1 MDRGFLWYSLLS
13 EDSRPSEE
21 RPTMSNPPESAPTA
35 HPLPTAHPVTSEQ
48 LSPVPLQK
56 KMKPSI
62 VHSKGCCGLGHRL
75 VRMAN
80 AHYVAKARF
89 NYGLTAGWGLCDKTE
104 VFKYLF
110 EPEDLANVTHD
121 SRVVTIGNEV
131 EGFLEIPFTR
141 PGNCYCKPDEMDQ
154 NYKFYTSLLQRFR
167 FREKVEA
174 FRQANFAG
182 KTAIS
187 IHIRAG
193 NGETGDFVN
202 KGRGIDDAASFRR
215 RVVDQLESLVR
226 KHSEIFALK
235 PPVLFIA
242 TDTMS
247 MIEQLRSALNN
258 TMPVIDLPQHRPE
271 EGKGVIFGEMGKVA
285 KAGKVCLNGWE
296 ESVTD
301 MMLLSLSDVVVA
313 SRYSSFVQS
322 MPLSVSLGRSKFPTP
337 YCEMSAKANL
347 DCFESAMQWCCE
359 SPSKKTPKV
368 QDRDYWERPESIY
381 DIKEVSQFAT

>member
-1 MDRGFLWYSLLS
+1 L
-13 EDSRPSEE
+13 
-21 RPTMSNPPESAPTA
+21 
-35 HPLPTAHPVTSEQ
+35 
-48 LSPVPLQK
+48 
-56 KMKPSI
+56 
-62 VHSKGCCGLGHRL
+62 VHLIRL
-75 VRMAN
+75 A
-80 AHYVAKARF
+80 
-89 NYGLTAGWGLCDKTE
+89 
-104 VFKYLF
+104 
-110 EPEDLANVTHD
+110 
-121 SRVVTIGNEV
+121 I
-131 EGFLEIPFTR
+131 
-141 PGNCYCKPDEMDQ
+141 
-154 NYKFYTSLLQRFR
+154 
-167 FREKVEA
+167 
-174 FRQANFAG
+174 
-182 KTAIS
+182 AIS
-187 IHIRAG
+187 G
-193 NGETGDFVN
+193 PCKGETGDFVN

-226 KHSEIFALK
+226 KHSGIFALK

-381 DIKEVSQFAT
+381 DIKEVSHLLHRAFSFLTNASTNDSFYCTDYYVSGIGCKL